1 MQSET
6 HKNSTLVLHVV
17 EQVTCTRVPLSTQ
30 LTSSGSK
37 RFSDPTE
44 ISLKS
49 AIICSVVVA
58 PMSDVSNTFSNL
70 FSVSSS
76 DVPFPNALLR
86 SPKNFSLLAV
96 CIQVSYC
103 NKRAKPT
110 CVYMQGDAQYMIN
123 HYCVY
128 RDFRY
133 QFDKDNLGSRQRH
146 LLCITARFLQG
157 QH

>member
-1 MQSET
+1 MQQQLTSCSYVTVLDNRCMQSET
-6 HKNSTLVLHVV
+6 HKKSTLILHVV

-58 PMSDVSNTFSNL
+58 PMSDVSNTSSNL

-76 DVPFPNALLR
+76 DVPLPNALLR
-86 SPKNFSLLAV
+86 SPKNFSLLAS
-96 CIQVSYC
+96 CIH
-103 NKRAKPT
+103 T
-110 CVYMQGDAQYMIN
+110 CVCMQGAAW
-123 HYCVY
+123 Y
-128 RDFRY
+128 RSLMR
-133 QFDKDNLGSRQRH
+133 
-146 LLCITARFLQG
+146 
-157 QH
+157 